1 MLFEWDS
8 AKEKKNITKHG
19 ISFSVA
25 AKVFG
30 DPFRIE
36 LFDKSH
42 SNNEDRYIT
51 IGRIDSEL
59 IVLTVVYTERDDTI
73 RLISARR
80 ADGKERRLYYDCS

>member
-30 DPFRIE
+30 DPYRIE
-36 LFDKSH
+36 MFDKKH
-42 SNNEDRYIT
+42 SINEDRYIT
-51 IGRIDSEL
+51 IGSIDSEL
-59 IVLTVVYTERDDTI
+59 LVITVVYTERNDAL

-80 ADGKERRLYYDCS
+80 ADGKERRLYYDRS